1 MEIKRLNCRISKR
14 RHDKLFL
21 LAAEKEKTVTNLV
34 EDWIDSLP
42 APKKENMKVS

>member
-1 MEIKRLNCRISKR
+1 METKRLNCRISER
-14 RHDKLFL
+14 RHYKLFL

-42 APKKENMKVS
+42 EPKKVTMTEP